1 MQLKNCL
8 LVAALSASAVVL
20 TACSQADSAD
30 TPPASNTLILAQNPT
45 ISTRVTT
52 PFAIEGLSGD
62 NAGNLYTTGRAPGAG
77 LPCPVWRVALGNPAL
92 MLVGNVPAPSATTT
106 CSPSGLTFGAN
117 GNLYLSEADKI
128 YTFAPNG
135 ITPPTAT
142 VYASGVPGT
151 NGLAFD
157 RLGNLWT
164 ADGTTGQGRVWKIT
178 TAGVVTEMFRVQ
190 PMANEVN
197 LVNGVGGVGRDVRS
211 LPGGTITVTA
221 TSRNAADTN
230 GSQALVANG
239 IAFNSG
245 GQMFIADT
253 ARGALWK
260 VNFNT
265 NGDVTSRMGCDTT
278 FTANTLCMDN
288 VFVQH
293 PQLEGADGIALDAGG
308 NIWVAA
314 NERNALV
321 VVRADGS
328 VVEAFRNPVDPTTK
342 LRNVGPLE
350 TPTSPFLL
358 NNILCTANSDGNRR
372 DNSPSTA
379 GELGGTGQPKG
390 KISCMDQTVIPGG
403 LQLPVK

>member
-1 MQLKNCL
+1 
-8 LVAALSASAVVL
+8 
-20 TACSQADSAD
+20 
-30 TPPASNTLILAQNPT
+30 
-45 ISTRVTT
+45 
-52 PFAIEGLSGD
+52 
-62 NAGNLYTTGRAPGAG
+62 
-77 LPCPVWRVALGNPAL
+77 
-92 MLVGNVPAPSATTT
+92 
-106 CSPSGLTFGAN
+106 
-117 GNLYLSEADKI
+117 
-128 YTFAPNG
+128 
-135 ITPPTAT
+135 
-142 VYASGVPGT
+142 
-151 NGLAFD
+151 
-157 RLGNLWT
+157 
-164 ADGTTGQGRVWKIT
+164 
-178 TAGVVTEMFRVQ
+178 
-190 PMANEVN
+190 
-197 LVNGVGGVGRDVRS
+197 
-211 LPGGTITVTA
+211 
-221 TSRNAADTN
+221 
-230 GSQALVANG
+230 
-239 IAFNSG
+239 
-245 GQMFIADT
+245 
-253 ARGALWK
+253 
-260 VNFNT
+260 
-265 NGDVTSRMGCDTT
+265 
-278 FTANTLCMDN
+278 MDN